1 MGYLTPKDYN
11 KTIQSDN
18 LQQVIAGDDTILAD
32 AEELAI
38 EEAAGHL
45 VQKYDT
51 SREFQDTTPWD
62 VQDTYNAFDRVYLDA
77 PIFNIA
83 STYALGTYISYQA
96 VGAKYATVYKANVN
110 VTAGAFNAAQWDVVA
125 PRYTIYI
132 PVLPTPEFNYLTK
145 YKIGDTVLWKDKVY
159 TCAIASGTMSQ
170 ELALQ
175 FGTYQ
180 AIPKG
185 NVFPND
191 PVNGLQYWGAGIPF
205 ALAPGAQITDA
216 TKWLAGDPRSKQVVK
231 AVVDLALYYVHDRI
245 APRNVPEQRANNYMA
260 SIEKLKG
267 FAEGDTT
274 NIKLP
279 LIQPKQGQRIRFGG
293 NVKNNNSY

>member
-11 KTIQSDN
+11 KTIQADN
-18 LQQVIAGDDTILAD
+18 LQQVIAGDETILSD

-51 SREFQDTTPWD
+51 SREFQDTLPWD
-62 VQDTYNAFDRVYLDA
+62 IQDTYGAFDRVYVDA
-77 PIFNIA
+77 PVFNIA
-83 STYALGTYISYQA
+83 STYATGAYIVYQA
-96 VGAKYATVYKANVN
+96 AGAKYATVYKSNTN
-110 VTAGAFNAAQWDVVA
+110 ITAGAFNAAQWDVVA
-125 PRYTIYI
+125 PRYTVYT
-132 PVLPTPEFNYLTK
+132 PALPTSEFNYLSK
-145 YKIGDTVLWKDKVY
+145 YKIGDTVIWKDKVY

-185 NVFPND
+185 NVFPD
-191 PVNGLQYWGAGIPF
+191 DQVNGLQYWGAGVPF
-205 ALAPGAQITDA
+205 SLAPGAQITDT
-216 TKWLAGDPRSKQVVK
+216 TKWRAGDLRSKQVVK
-231 AVVDLALYYVHDRI
+231 AVVDLVLYYVHDRI
-245 APRNVPEQRANNYMA
+245 APRNVPEQRVNNYLA
-260 SIEKLKG
+260 SIGKLKG

-279 LIQPKQGQRIRFGG
+279 LIQPKQGARIRFGG
-293 NVKNNNSY
+293 NVKNTNTY